1 MGDFRKLKVLQ
12 ESMDLCEEVYLLTQ
26 NEKYS
31 KDFELPEQTRKS
43 SLSIPSNIA
52 EGEESSSN
60 KQSIRYFNI
69 AKASCAELQTQLIIA
84 YRLKYIG
91 KNEFLP
97 LEDLSKKVLSMLYN
111 LIKSRSEN
119 LNTVGF

>member
-1 MGDFRKLKVLQ
+1 MGDFRKLKVSQ
-12 ESMDLCEEVYLLTQ
+12 ESTDLCEEVYLLTQ

-31 KDFELPEQTRKS
+31 KDFELRRQTKKS
-43 SLSIPSNIA
+43 SIRIPNNIA
-52 EGEESSSN
+52 EGEKSGSN

-84 YRLKYIG
+84 YRIKYIS

-97 LEDLSKKVLSMLYN
+97 LEDLCKKVSSMLYN
-111 LIKSRSEN
+111 LIKSRSKN
-119 LNTVGF
+119 